1 MPLGAVQR
9 AQVYSTE
16 SNVGVFSAIRVRN
29 QFPLVHTDLH
39 HPLPQQNRRLQ
50 SEAPKGAVGEVFPGL
65 CGRSRRQQ
73 GGQVYPME
81 VYAGE
86 PRKAEH
92 LPSVRLFASLPYLA
106 Y

>member
-1 MPLGAVQR
+1 MPLSAVCGAQIH
-9 AQVYSTE
+9 STE
-16 SNVGVFSAIRVRN
+16 SDVGVFSTIRVGN

-50 SEAPKGAVGEVFPGL
+50 SEAPKGAVGEIFPGL
-65 CGRSRRQQ
+65 CGRSRCQQ

-81 VYAGE
+81 VHAGE

-92 LPSVRLFASLPYLA
+92 LPSVRLFASFTYLA